1 MTTTLRKTI
10 LGYLLLCLVA
20 QGLAMQAFASSEEV
34 ACHSMGSPQ
43 ILDVDSRGDSR
54 TESQQTEHSQ
64 NQPSCC
70 LTDCDMGSC
79 FSALIPTSYS
89 LHSSPFPVSETA
101 YHARLLDSLTVSL
114 FRPPIIS

>member
-34 ACHSMGSPQ
+34 ACHSM
-43 ILDVDSRGDSR
+43 DSRGDSR

-64 NQPSCC
+64 NQPPCC

-89 LHSSPFPVSETA
+89 LHSSPFPVLETTYLA
-101 YHARLLDSLTVSL
+101 LLLDSLTVSL